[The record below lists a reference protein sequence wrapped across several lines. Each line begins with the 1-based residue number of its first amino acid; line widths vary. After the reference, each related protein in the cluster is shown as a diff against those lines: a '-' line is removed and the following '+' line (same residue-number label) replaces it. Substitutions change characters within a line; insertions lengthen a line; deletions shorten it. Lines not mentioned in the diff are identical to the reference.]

1 MQNDRSARVPTP
13 PLAKTYK
20 NRTELMALPATPSF
34 SLAEANTIVDIEV
47 QANQLLDYIN
57 KLTSLADRACNTAI
71 LQTETVQLI
80 EENRNA
86 EITNLRNQLEEQS
99 AQFREQQ
106 LAMVRLEEGSKAQIA
121 ALEIQ
126 LRQAEIQRN
135 EEKEL
140 RILRRKNVGLISRLD
155 EAEEIAKRAETR
167 IHEQLT
173 PLNQEVAEL
182 RLQLA
187 NRDKTIQTKN
197 NMIKTIELDFRAKIV
212 ELEQRLRD
220 SETTLHELQTTIKE
234 KDALIQ
240 ATAGKE
246 AEIGKLIKRLST
258 ECDRLNTELQEKSR
272 IPAQLEPKKTPSV
285 TDSKIW
291 RQVVGRFQEES
302 S

>member
-1 MQNDRSARVPTP
+1 MS
-13 PLAKTYK
+13 
-20 NRTELMALPATPSF
+20 LPATPSF

-86 EITNLRNQLEEQS
+86 EITNLRNQLEQQS

-106 LAMVRLEEGSKAQIA
+106 LAMVRLEEGSKAQIT

-155 EAEEIAKRAETR
+155 EAEEIAKQAETR

-173 PLNQEVAEL
+173 PLNREVAEL

-187 NRDKTIQTKN
+187 NRDKTIQAKN

-258 ECDRLNTELQEKSR
+258 ECDKLNTELQEKSR
-272 IPAQLEPKKTPSV
+272 IPAQLEPKKAPSV

-291 RQVVGRFQEES
+291 RQVIGRFQEES

>member
-1 MQNDRSARVPTP
+1 
-13 PLAKTYK
+13 
-20 NRTELMALPATPSF
+20 
-34 SLAEANTIVDIEV
+34 
-47 QANQLLDYIN
+47 
-57 KLTSLADRACNTAI
+57 
-71 LQTETVQLI
+71 
-80 EENRNA
+80 
-86 EITNLRNQLEEQS
+86 
-99 AQFREQQ
+99 
-106 LAMVRLEEGSKAQIA
+106 MVRLEEGSKAQIT

-155 EAEEIAKRAETR
+155 EAEEIAKQAETR

-173 PLNQEVAEL
+173 PLNREVAEL

-258 ECDRLNTELQEKSR
+258 ECDKLNTELQEKSR
-272 IPAQLEPKKTPSV
+272 LPAQLEPKKAPSV

-291 RQVVGRFQEES
+291 RQVIGRFQEES

>member
-1 MQNDRSARVPTP
+1 
-13 PLAKTYK
+13 
-20 NRTELMALPATPSF
+20 MALPATPSF

-86 EITNLRNQLEEQS
+86 EITNLRNQLEQQS

-106 LAMVRLEEGSKAQIA
+106 LAMVRLEEGSKAQIT

-155 EAEEIAKRAETR
+155 EAEEIAKQAETR

-173 PLNQEVAEL
+173 PLNREVAEL

-197 NMIKTIELDFRAKIV
+197 NILKTIELDFRAKIV

-258 ECDRLNTELQEKSR
+258 ECDKLNTELQEKSR
-272 IPAQLEPKKTPSV
+272 IPAQLEPKKAPSV

-291 RQVVGRFQEES
+291 RQVIGRFQEES

>member
-1 MQNDRSARVPTP
+1 MQNDRSARVPT

-291 RQVVGRFQEES
+291 RQVIGRFQEES

>member
-13 PLAKTYK
+13 LNNTYK
-20 NRTELMALPATPSF
+20 NRTELMSLPATPSF

-86 EITNLRNQLEEQS
+86 EITNLRNQLEQQS

-106 LAMVRLEEGSKAQIA
+106 LAMVRLEEGSKAQIT

-155 EAEEIAKRAETR
+155 EAEEIAKQAETR

-173 PLNQEVAEL
+173 PLNREVAEL

-258 ECDRLNTELQEKSR
+258 ECDKLNTEL
-272 IPAQLEPKKTPSV
+272 KKTPSV

-291 RQVVGRFQEES
+291 RQVIGRFQEES

>member
-1 MQNDRSARVPTP
+1 
-13 PLAKTYK
+13 
-20 NRTELMALPATPSF
+20 MALPATPSF

-86 EITNLRNQLEEQS
+86 EITNLRNQLEQQS

-106 LAMVRLEEGSKAQIA
+106 LAMVRLEEGSKAQIT

-155 EAEEIAKRAETR
+155 EAEEIAKQAETR

-173 PLNQEVAEL
+173 PLNREVAEL

-187 NRDKTIQTKN
+187 NRDKTIQAKN

-258 ECDRLNTELQEKSR
+258 ECDKLNTELQEKSR
-272 IPAQLEPKKTPSV
+272 IPAQLEPKKAPSV

-291 RQVVGRFQEES
+291 RQVIGRFQEES

>member
-13 PLAKTYK
+13 LNNTYK

-80 EENRNA
+80 EE
-86 EITNLRNQLEEQS
+86 
-99 AQFREQQ
+99 
-106 LAMVRLEEGSKAQIA
+106 
-121 ALEIQ
+121 
-126 LRQAEIQRN
+126 
-135 EEKEL
+135 KEL

-155 EAEEIAKRAETR
+155 EAEEIAKQAETR

-173 PLNQEVAEL
+173 PLNREVAEL

-220 SETTLHELQTTIKE
+220 SETKLHELQTTIKE

-272 IPAQLEPKKTPSV
+272 LPAQLEH
-285 TDSKIW
+285 
-291 RQVVGRFQEES
+291 
-302 S
+302 

>member
-13 PLAKTYK
+13 LNNTYK
-20 NRTELMALPATPSF
+20 NRTELVALPATPSF

-86 EITNLRNQLEEQS
+86 EITNLRNQLEQQS

-106 LAMVRLEEGSKAQIA
+106 LAMVRLEEGSKAQIT

-155 EAEEIAKRAETR
+155 EAEEIAKQAETR
-167 IHEQLT
+167 IHEQLI
-173 PLNQEVAEL
+173 PLNREVAEL

>member
-13 PLAKTYK
+13 LNNIYK
-20 NRTELMALPATPSF
+20 NRTELMSLPATPSF

-86 EITNLRNQLEEQS
+86 EITNLRNQLEQQS

-106 LAMVRLEEGSKAQIA
+106 LAMVRLEEGSKAQIT

-155 EAEEIAKRAETR
+155 EAEEIAKQAETR

-173 PLNQEVAEL
+173 PLNREVAEL

-258 ECDRLNTELQEKSR
+258 ECDKLNTELQEKSR
-272 IPAQLEPKKTPSV
+272 IPAQLEPKKAPSV

-291 RQVVGRFQEES
+291 RQVIGRFQEES

>member
-1 MQNDRSARVPTP
+1 
-13 PLAKTYK
+13 
-20 NRTELMALPATPSF
+20 MALPATPSF
-34 SLAEANTIVDIEV
+34 SLAEADTIVDIEV

-57 KLTSLADRACNTAI
+57 KLTSLADRACSTAI

-86 EITNLRNQLEEQS
+86 EITNLRNQLEQQS
-99 AQFREQQ
+99 TQFREQQ
-106 LAMVRLEEGSKAQIA
+106 LAMIRLEEGSKAQIA
-121 ALEIQ
+121 TLEIQ
-126 LRQAEIQRN
+126 LRQTEIQRN

-140 RILRRKNVGLISRLD
+140 RILRRKNAGLISRLD
-155 EAEEIAKRAETR
+155 EAEEIAKQTEGR
-167 IHEQLT
+167 IHEQLA

-220 SETTLHELQTTIKE
+220 SETKLHELQTTIKE

-272 IPAQLEPKKTPSV
+272 LPAQLEPKKAPSV

-291 RQVVGRFQEES
+291 RQVIGRFQEES

>member
-13 PLAKTYK
+13 LNNTYK
-20 NRTELMALPATPSF
+20 NRTELMSLPATPSF

-86 EITNLRNQLEEQS
+86 EITNLRNQLEQQS

-106 LAMVRLEEGSKAQIA
+106 LAMVRLEEGSKAQIT

-155 EAEEIAKRAETR
+155 EAEEIAKQAETR

-173 PLNQEVAEL
+173 PRNREVAEL

-187 NRDKTIQTKN
+187 NRDKTIQAKN

-258 ECDRLNTELQEKSR
+258 ECDKLNTELQEKSR
-272 IPAQLEPKKTPSV
+272 IPAQLEPKKAPSV

-291 RQVVGRFQEES
+291 RQVIGRFQEES

>member
-1 MQNDRSARVPTP
+1 MQNDRSARVPT

-86 EITNLRNQLEEQS
+86 EITNLRNQLEQQS

-220 SETTLHELQTTIKE
+220 SETTLPELQTTIKE

-272 IPAQLEPKKTPSV
+272 LPAQLESRKAPSV

-291 RQVVGRFQEES
+291 RQVIGRFQEES